1 MPRGSVSFAENRC
14 KGCSLCVNSCPK
26 GILALDTKR
35 INSKGYH
42 PAIITDPDECIGCAH
57 CAMMCPDAVIRV
69 EKIA

>member
-1 MPRGSVSFAENRC
+1 MAKGVVSFAENRC

-26 GILALDTKR
+26 GILTLDTRR

-42 PAIITDPDECIGCAH
+42 PAIITEPEACIGCAH

>member
-1 MPRGSVSFAENRC
+1 
-14 KGCSLCVNSCPK
+14 VNTCPK

-42 PAIITDPDECIGCAH
+42 PAVITDPDECLGCAH

>member
-1 MPRGSVSFAENRC
+1 MPRGSVNFAENRC
-14 KGCSLCVNSCPK
+14 KGCSLCVNGCPK
-26 GILALDTKR
+26 GILALDATR

-42 PAIITDPDECIGCAH
+42 PAIITDPAACIGCAH